1 MKRIFTLLSLLIFSV
16 GISMAQDVPTAGK
29 TYVIQVVKKAGAAMS
44 APNLVL
50 TTGTSDNYIRCQAL
64 STLTTSQK
72 FTLEVGNFNS
82 SYFKIKSVSKTQYF
96 ISWNI
101 GANGRFTTTTSAGR
115 STDITYNFEPVEGTT
130 NHYYL
135 HGYVNVNGQATAGA
149 YLTLTSANELG
160 VTNTQKVNT
169 DHSQA
174 IEVALYEVNDEST
187 VVTKSYTVNCS
198 NTDKTDAFTYS
209 LGSYT
214 WLKGKPLTIYNPHIT
229 YYTLSTDQVTI
240 NSFGDDETLSAT
252 YTAPAFPFQISTSA
266 DDLKWNYI
274 RTRADNSTLK
284 NCYLRYNGTNITS
297 RNALT
302 RTDLAS
308 IRDYYNDDRSQW
320 AFVKEANTYNTFTIY
335 NKGAEGKVVYLANSN
350 NGTALTMVDPNS
362 VTTGF
367 KKFFITQNPS
377 DFTAFSGFC
386 IQPESNNHAV
396 GDHGSSILVY
406 WTNRTG
412 KTETNDEGS
421 IFRVADLIDDC
432 KSCATTLSAGNY
444 VGRLSASATTTLNA
458 QTTMAAFFT
467 EYDKLETSTDLFAKP
482 EAGKYYRITF
492 KNNNALPY
500 NPAIASANGTV
511 SASDDSRS
519 LTALTSSDGNYT
531 SLSNSAATLVKL
543 NANTNGTGYYIQNAN
558 SKFNWGSSRE
568 SANVSTT
575 TYEHPEWAGQ
585 YAIDYTASG
594 IVSDLALKDITATNT
609 ENNYLY
615 NTGSGLNIHSKTSN
629 NAFDNS
635 CAIKIQEVST
645 YPLTISAAG
654 YASLC
659 LPFSVTLPE
668 GLTAYKVTGVADEGE
683 SRAMTMVALTGA
695 VPAEEPIIVS
705 GTAGTTYQ
713 LTIND
718 ANGTKSTDNILTGAT
733 VKRTGISEDYFALGY
748 KALDASAADTKTAGF
763 YKVTTQTMPANKAYL
778 LRTSIPANTQQ
789 AAVLLFNFNGE
800 TTGIDAATS
809 TTAQTEDNTL
819 YDLNG
824 QRVIYPTRGIYVR
837 ANGQK
842 VFIR

>member
-1 MKRIFTLLSLLIFSV
+1 MKRLFTLLSLLLLVV
-16 GISMAQDVPTAGK
+16 GTGMAQDVPTAGK
-29 TYVIQVVKKAGAAMS
+29 TYVIQVVKNAGTAMS

-50 TTGTSDNYIRCQAL
+50 TTGTDKYIRAQAL
-64 STLTTSQK
+64 STLTTAQK
-72 FTLEVGNFNS
+72 FTLETATLGNGAFN
-82 SYFKIKSVSKTQYF
+82 IKSVSNSQYLP
-96 ISWNI
+96 SWYL
-101 GANGRFTTTTSAGR
+101 GANGRFTTTASAGGK
-115 STDITYNFEPVEGTT
+115 TDITYDFEAVEGTT

-135 HGYVNVNGQATAGA
+135 HGHAYNNATAA
-149 YLTLTSANELG
+149 TYLTLTSANELG
-160 VTNTQKVNT
+160 VTKAQTSNT
-169 DHSQA
+169 DNSKA
-174 IEVALYEVNDEST
+174 IEVALYEVNDESA

-198 NTDKTDAFTYS
+198 NADNSDAFTYS
-209 LGSYT
+209 LGSFT
-214 WLKGKPLTIYNPHIT
+214 WIKGKPLTIEDVVP
-229 YYTLSTDQVTI
+229 YYTLNSNQITI
-240 NSFGDDETLSAT
+240 NSFGDDQTLSAT
-252 YTAPAFPFQISTSA
+252 YTSVAFPFQISTST

-274 RTRADNSTLK
+274 RTRDKSNTSLP
-284 NCYLRYNGTNITS
+284 NCYLRYNGTNIIS

-302 RTDLAS
+302 STDLAS

-320 AFVKEANTYNTFTIY
+320 AFVREANTYNTFTIY

-350 NGTALTMVDPNS
+350 SGTAVTMVDPNS

-367 KKFFITQNPS
+367 KKFFITQSPS
-377 DFTAFSGFC
+377 AFTAFSGFC
-386 IQPESNNHAV
+386 IQPEDNSGHAI
-396 GDHGSSILVY
+396 GDHGSSTLVY
-406 WTNRTG
+406 WSSRAAKDG
-412 KTETNDEGS
+412 TETNDQGS
-421 IFRVADLIDDC
+421 IFRIADLIDDC
-432 KSCATTLSAGNY
+432 KSCATALSSGNY
-444 VGRLSASATTTLNA
+444 VGRLSTSATTTLNA

-467 EYDKLETSTDLFAKP
+467 KYDELKTTDDFYVKP

-492 KNNNALPY
+492 KTNNALPY
-500 NPAIASANGTV
+500 NPATANANGTV
-511 SASDDSRS
+511 STSDDSRS
-519 LTALTSSDGNYT
+519 LTALTSSDADYAT
-531 SLSNSAATLVKL
+531 LSNSAATLVKF

-568 SANVSTT
+568 GANVALT

-585 YAIDYTASG
+585 YAIDYASSG
-594 IVSDLALKDITATNT
+594 TFTDLALKDITATNT
-609 ENNYLY
+609 EANYLY
-615 NTGSGLNIHSKTSN
+615 NAGSGLNIHSMTSN

-635 CAIKIQEVST
+635 CAIKIQQVTT

-668 GLTAYKVTGVADEGE
+668 GLTAYKVTGVADGGE

-718 ANGTKSTDNILTGAT
+718 ADGTKSTDNILTGAT
-733 VKRTGISEDYFALGY
+733 VKRTGITEDYFALGY
-748 KALDASAADTKTAGF
+748 KALDASDADTKTAGF

-778 LRTSIPANTQQ
+778 LRSRIPANTQQ

-800 TTGIDAATS
+800 TTGIDAAT
-809 TTAQTEDNTL
+809 TTTSQTEDNTL

-824 QRVIYPTRGIYVR
+824 RRVIYPTRGIYVR
-837 ANGQK
+837 GNGQK